1 VWLAVCFHV
10 SIEMTASVGVF
21 SYLAIA
27 MLLVW
32 AVPRTRDRVLRVDPT
47 GHAGFAA
54 AVPALDWLARFE
66 VVREP
71 GPVTVVDRDGS
82 VREGAG
88 AIVYAFSRFPL
99 TAWLALPLNLVFR
112 RPVAGDVTGGTLTAA
127 EA

>member
-32 AVPRTRDRVLRVDPT
+32 AVPRTHDRVLQVDPAR
-47 GHAGFAA
+47 HAGFAA
-54 AVPALDWLARFE
+54 VVPALDWLARFE
-66 VVREP
+66 VVHTP
-71 GPVTVVDRDGS
+71 GPVTVVHRDGS
-82 VREGAG
+82 VRVGA
-88 AIVYAFSRFPL
+88 AAVVYGFSRCPL
-99 TAWLALPLNLVFR
+99 TAWLALPLNLVYR
-112 RPVAGDVTGGTLTAA
+112 RRAAGDLTGGTLTTA